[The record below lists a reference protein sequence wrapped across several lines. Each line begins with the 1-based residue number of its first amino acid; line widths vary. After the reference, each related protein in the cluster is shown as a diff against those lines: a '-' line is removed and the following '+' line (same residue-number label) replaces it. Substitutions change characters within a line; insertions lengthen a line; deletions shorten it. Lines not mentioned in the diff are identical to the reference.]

1 MGPGFRRG
9 DGDCG
14 PGAVTQQA
22 VQHPRFAVNDSSALA
37 SAMLRDLDNWFV
49 HEVLPHEASLM
60 RYLARV
66 WPDRSEIED
75 IRHDAYVRILEN
87 AHRLR
92 PTAPKSLLFSIARNL
107 MVDRIRRNRVVSIDL
122 MEDLDSLNV
131 LVDEITPERRVSIHQ
146 QMTRVTAAIN
156 CLPDRCQAVFW
167 LRRIENLS
175 QKEIAAQLGISE
187 GTVEKHM
194 VRAIRLLADLLSMPE
209 EPPSAPGGSL
219 DLSRDF
225 SNEQ

>member
-1 MGPGFRRG
+1 
-9 DGDCG
+9 
-14 PGAVTQQA
+14 
-22 VQHPRFAVNDSSALA
+22 
-37 SAMLRDLDNWFV
+37 MLSDIDNWFA
-49 HEVLPHEASLM
+49 HEVLPHEAALM

-66 WPDRSEIED
+66 WTDRSEIED
-75 IRHDAYVRILEN
+75 IRHDAYVRILES

-122 MEDLDSLNV
+122 LEDLDALNI
-131 LVDEITPERRVSIHQ
+131 LVDEITPERRVSINQ

-156 CLPDRCQAVFW
+156 GLPDRCQAVFW

-175 QKEIAAQLGISE
+175 QKEISAVLRISE

-194 VRAIRLLADLLSMPE
+194 ARAARLLADLLSSPE
-209 EPPSAPGGSL
+209 ESPSAPGWLPQLVG
-219 DLSRDF
+219 DF
-225 SNEQ
+225 QK

>member
-1 MGPGFRRG
+1 
-9 DGDCG
+9 
-14 PGAVTQQA
+14 
-22 VQHPRFAVNDSSALA
+22 
-37 SAMLRDLDNWFV
+37 MLSDRDNWFV
-49 HEVLPHEASLM
+49 HDVLAHEAALM

-75 IRHDAYVRILEN
+75 IRHDAYVRILES

-107 MVDRIRRNRVVSIDL
+107 MVDRVRRNRVVAIDRIG
-122 MEDLDSLNV
+122 DLDAINV
-131 LVDEITPERRVSIHQ
+131 MVDEVTPERRVSIHQ

-156 CLPDRCQAVFW
+156 RLPNRCQAVFW

-175 QKEIAAQLGISE
+175 QKEIAVEVGVSE

-194 VRAIRLLADLLSMPE
+194 VRAGRLLADLLRTPDESS
-209 EPPSAPGGSL
+209 SAPAPPAPGWFPQL
-219 DLSRDF
+219 AVDF
-225 SNEQ
+225 QE

>member
-1 MGPGFRRG
+1 
-9 DGDCG
+9 
-14 PGAVTQQA
+14 
-22 VQHPRFAVNDSSALA
+22 
-37 SAMLRDLDNWFV
+37 MLTDLDNWFV

-87 AHRLR
+87 ADRLR

-156 CLPDRCQAVFW
+156 RLPDRCQAVFW

-194 VRAIRLLADLLSMPE
+194 VRAARLLADLLSAPE
-209 EPPSAPGGSL
+209 EPPPAPGGLL
-219 DLSRDF
+219 DLARNF
-225 SNEQ
+225 HNEQ

>member
-1 MGPGFRRG
+1 
-9 DGDCG
+9 
-14 PGAVTQQA
+14 
-22 VQHPRFAVNDSSALA
+22 
-37 SAMLRDLDNWFV
+37 MLSDLDNWFA
-49 HEVLPHEASLM
+49 HEILPHEAALM

-75 IRHDAYVRILEN
+75 IRHDAYVRILEC

-92 PTAPKSLLFSIARNL
+92 STAPKSLLFSIARNL
-107 MVDRIRRNRVVSIDL
+107 MVDRVRRNRVVSIDL
-122 MEDLDSLNV
+122 MGDLDALNV

-156 CLPDRCQAVFW
+156 RLPNRCQAVFW

-175 QKEIAAQLGISE
+175 QKEIAVELGVSE

-194 VRAIRLLADLLSMPE
+194 VRAARLLADLLSTPE
-209 EPPSAPGGSL
+209 EPPSAPGWFPRL
-219 DLSRDF
+219 VADF
-225 SNEQ
+225 Q

>member
-1 MGPGFRRG
+1 ML
-9 DGDCG
+9 
-14 PGAVTQQA
+14 
-22 VQHPRFAVNDSSALA
+22 ND
-37 SAMLRDLDNWFV
+37 RDDWFV
-49 HEVLPHEASLM
+49 HDVLAHEAALM

-75 IRHDAYVRILEN
+75 IRHDAYVRILES

-107 MVDRIRRNRVVSIDL
+107 MVDRVRRNRVVAMDL
-122 MEDLDSLNV
+122 IGDWDAINV
-131 LVDEITPERRVSIHQ
+131 MVDEITPERRVSIHQ

-156 CLPDRCQAVFW
+156 RLPNRCQAVFW

-175 QKEIAAQLGISE
+175 QKEIAVEVGISE

-194 VRAIRLLADLLSMPE
+194 VRAGQLLADLLSTPVE
-209 EPPSAPGGSL
+209 SPAPAPSAPGWSSQLGA
-219 DLSRDF
+219 DF
-225 SNEQ
+225 RE